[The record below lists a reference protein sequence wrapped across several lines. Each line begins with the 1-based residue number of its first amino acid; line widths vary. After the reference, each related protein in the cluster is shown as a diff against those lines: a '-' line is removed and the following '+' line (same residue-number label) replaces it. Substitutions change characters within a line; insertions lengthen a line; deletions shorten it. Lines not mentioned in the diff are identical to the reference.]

1 MIREMISMKK
11 RISRIVYTLSALL
24 ISAALTSCASDQNE
38 AVEFY
43 NANKSEL
50 EAAVAEILASQSTD
64 GVELDGVASI
74 SYYQGDDAIIEFEVY
89 ASGLVPSSTYGGI
102 YYSVDGEPA
111 GFQNVDVTLNET
123 DDGWEWQGDG
133 DNHGIT
139 THIEGNWYTY
149 EASF

>member
-1 MIREMISMKK
+1 MKK
-11 RISRIVYTLSALL
+11 AAYIVPALSLLVSSTLYGCGLDRDMA
-24 ISAALTSCASDQNE
+24 IDY
-38 AVEFY
+38 Y
-43 NANKSEL
+43 NSSKSEL
-50 EAAVAEILASQSTD
+50 EAAVAEILESRSAD
-64 GVELDGVASI
+64 GIALDGILSI
-74 SYYQGDDAIIEFEVY
+74 SYWGGDNAIIEFEVY

-102 YYSVDGEPA
+102 YYSVDGEPS

-133 DNHGIT
+133 DNRGFT